1 LAADNLHGTAV
12 LLADRG
18 VLITGRSGTGKT
30 TLALALIEAARARG
44 RFARLVADDQLFV
57 SIAGGRLRVDTPPT
71 IRGLVEIHGLG
82 PAPTLSEDSALIDL
96 VVRLDDSDTAP
107 RFQEVGQTE
116 VAGVALPTM
125 SLGARNA
132 RSAVLAIY
140 AQLQI

>member
-44 RFARLVADDQLFV
+44 RFARLVADDQLFA
-57 SIAGGRLRVDTPPT
+57 SIAGGRLRVDTPPA
-71 IRGLVEIHGLG
+71 IRGLVEVHGLG

-125 SLGARNA
+125 SLAARNA